1 MIFICFSG
9 EERYSIVK
17 NIIYHLG
24 NFKIDYWYDNYNLL
38 LGDVKRKEIIENGIY
53 KSDYAIIIYSD
64 SFFKH
69 PSCVEEEQIILDLH
83 KNNKIQIFPILYN
96 ITFKDLPINT
106 KTYLENI
113 IYNEI
118 YDSSNIYLT
127 LNQIF
132 VRILKDK
139 YRLIQNRK
147 FKFNN
152 DYLKKVDDVFIKKE
166 LEFFLN
172 INEQELNYKII
183 TLKII
188 FDYLYYNKK
197 VINNKDLEY
206 KMFTYLIKKIN
217 YNLSYDFKEIEL
229 MSLIIYY
236 YAIFLK
242 IHKLTL

>member
-152 DYLKKVDDVFIKKE
+152 DYC
-166 LEFFLN
+166 
-172 INEQELNYKII
+172 
-183 TLKII
+183 
-188 FDYLYYNKK
+188 
-197 VINNKDLEY
+197 NN
-206 KMFTYLIKKIN
+206 T
-217 YNLSYDFKEIEL
+217 
-229 MSLIIYY
+229 
-236 YAIFLK
+236 
-242 IHKLTL
+242 

>member
-1 MIFICFSG
+1 
-9 EERYSIVK
+9 
-17 NIIYHLG
+17 
-24 NFKIDYWYDNYNLL
+24 
-38 LGDVKRKEIIENGIY
+38 
-53 KSDYAIIIYSD
+53 
-64 SFFKH
+64 
-69 PSCVEEEQIILDLH
+69 
-83 KNNKIQIFPILYN
+83 
-96 ITFKDLPINT
+96 
-106 KTYLENI
+106 
-113 IYNEI
+113 
-118 YDSSNIYLT
+118 
-127 LNQIF
+127 
-132 VRILKDK
+132 LKDK

-172 INEQELNYKII
+172 INEQELNCKII